1 MAAEPQAD
9 EPSSNRLPEP
19 GPDPLLPARL
29 SAFAPPD
36 AAAEGRTRAR
46 LRAMS
51 PGALRT
57 RRGRIDKRLYELGL
71 SVGEPALKIPSV
83 RGTGLVDLDRILRKL
98 DALDRAR
105 DEVQL
110 ERDATKPEGL
120 LGSLQKDIDWLAD
133 AFTAR
138 EIRTRRN
145 LLVSEL
151 GLALCASDQRVLD
164 EYAPHVRRLL
174 EQHVDTARKI
184 DEMFVEAM
192 IVDDEFAVRTRAGL
206 SGEPPKQIEQVLARA
221 LDSVDDVGS
230 KVGGALV
237 GFGKT
242 AAQTAAKTAV
252 KGGGQAA
259 WALAR
264 GAAKGAWA
272 FGARSLRGGEDD
284 DALDASAPA
293 DGPGRPPELT
303 VVSARA
309 LSGPPPGAPASHEIP
324 ELIRKLAKLRGEGIL
339 TDAEFQAKKA
349 ELLAR
354 L

>member
-1 MAAEPQAD
+1 MADPQPGRTNGAS
-9 EPSSNRLPEP
+9 PPQTGAGGHRLPEP
-19 GPDPLLPARL
+19 SPDPLLPARL

-36 AAAEGRTRAR
+36 LASEARTCER
-46 LRAMS
+46 LRAMPLS
-51 PGALRT
+51 ALRT

-105 DEVQL
+105 DEAQL
-110 ERDATKPEGL
+110 EREATKPEGL
-120 LGSLQKDIDWLAD
+120 LGQLAQDLDWLSE

-151 GLALCASDQRVLD
+151 GLALCAADQRVLD

-184 DEMFVEAM
+184 DEMFVQARLVDEEFEAR
-192 IVDDEFAVRTRAGL
+192 ARAGL
-206 SGEPPKQIEQVLARA
+206 AEVPPKQIERVLSRA
-221 LDSVDDVGS
+221 MDSVDDVSS
-230 KVGGALV
+230 KVGDALV

-242 AAQTAAKTAV
+242 AAKNAV
-252 KGGGQAA
+252 VGGGQAA

-272 FGARSLRGGEDD
+272 LGTRGVRDD
-284 DALDASAPA
+284 DGDDLDAPEPPAP
-293 DGPGRPPELT
+293 
-303 VVSARA
+303 
-309 LSGPPPGAPASHEIP
+309 APASASAARAQLPVASGPSPTEIP
-324 ELIRKLAKLRGEGIL
+324 ELIRKLAKLRQDGIL
-339 TDAEFQAKKA
+339 TDDEFRAKKA

>member
-1 MAAEPQAD
+1 MGD
-9 EPSSNRLPEP
+9 NGGNRLPEP
-19 GPDPLLPARL
+19 APDPLLPARL
-29 SAFAPPD
+29 SAFCPPD
-36 AAAEGRTRAR
+36 LVAEGKTRER
-46 LRAMS
+46 LRAMT

-83 RGTGLVDLDRILRKL
+83 RGTGLIDLDRILRKL

-105 DEVQL
+105 EEAQL
-110 ERDATKPEGL
+110 EREAIRPEGL
-120 LGSLQKDIDWLAD
+120 IQALAQDLDWLSE

-151 GLALCASDQRVLD
+151 GLALCAADQRVLE

-174 EQHVDTARKI
+174 EEHVETARKV
-184 DEMFVEAM
+184 DEMFVQAKL
-192 IVDDEFAVRTRAGL
+192 VDEEFDVRARAGQT
-206 SGEPPKQIEQVLARA
+206 GEPPKQIERVLSRA
-221 LDSVDDVGS
+221 LDSVDDVSS
-230 KVGGALV
+230 KVGDALV
-237 GFGKT
+237 DLGKT
-242 AAQTAAKTAV
+242 AAKSAV
-252 KGGGQAA
+252 VGGGQAA

-272 FGARSLRGGEDD
+272 LGTRGGRRADD
-284 DALDASAPA
+284 DDDLDAPAPA
-293 DGPGRPPELT
+293 PA
-303 VVSARA
+303 VVPARA
-309 LSGPPPGAPASHEIP
+309 GPPPAGGPPPAEIP
-324 ELIRKLAKLRGEGIL
+324 ELIRKLAKLRSEGIL
-339 TDAEFQAKKA
+339 DDDEFRRKKA